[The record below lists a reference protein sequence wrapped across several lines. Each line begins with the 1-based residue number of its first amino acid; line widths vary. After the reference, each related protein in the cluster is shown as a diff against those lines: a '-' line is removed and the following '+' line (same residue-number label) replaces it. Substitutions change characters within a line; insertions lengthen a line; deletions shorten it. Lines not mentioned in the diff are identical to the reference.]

1 MEINNS
7 EFLTIF
13 KKLGD
18 KQRIRIAFDRKI
30 YGLSRSLYTKILER
44 FIFNEKNGGRNVPY
58 EMITMLNIWNQS
70 SEKAKKMSRIV
81 GKNEVKRYWQFGTMP
96 ENSAIEEV
104 IIDSKPI
111 SKFGIDV
118 QIVEDK
124 AAAKED
130 VDLSGKKVYQIL
142 NVYKFKEPKWEFTT
156 NLIEEKKVE
165 TDKNFRDSACIGAQ
179 PEFYLEIEVVDPKH
193 DDPEFMDYF
202 GKYLQWLFEELQ
214 QSNFVLTVDDQA
226 NLDKLFKKLVKTDKL
241 TFVEPVEILRRNFHK
256 KGNISYVR
264 ENYGV
269 CYNVDGERRYLFI
282 SEHFSGGIDGN
293 IFMITE
299 DGKFINTGRK
309 VDGFYNTLAVGYHNK
324 MNNVFYITDML
335 FYKGNDVRK
344 NMFHNPSGGGAR
356 EKNRYDYLM
365 QFFREGI
372 QSSKYIDAE
381 LKDEAT
387 KIIGAKYLF
396 GSGPIFEDNLGELF
410 DKIKVQDFVA
420 NGLLFLPVEKP
431 YPNNGG
437 RWHEYMKWTYPDFRR
452 AEFLVR
458 FVKKE
463 QEDKVSPFQLPS
475 RGKDLEGKI
484 IQYKSLQLFVGG
496 IRELGGEQNKKIVT
510 IVDFLPRGTDPGAD
524 INIAN
529 IPLSGAGKVV
539 AHNNLTEV
547 TEEIE
552 DNSVVEFV
560 YQRIYGE
567 YTDLFKWTPIGINH
581 LKTRMFREGHSEVL
595 MTENYGNHVWNALT
609 NGITETQMRDGNV
622 PEEDLS
628 HLYYAQN
635 NTVRLKK
642 YPFQIFHNRVVKDRL
657 IMSVCPAI
665 IKRSRTMEGS
675 LLDLAAGTG
684 GDSLKWKLGLLK
696 NVVGIEIVKES
707 VEIARATYM
716 SHKGAKPNTTYI
728 WGDSGRLIFPDYD
741 AALDGY
747 NKGLLKKVILSKN
760 QFDVVSMQFAIH
772 YLFENEIK
780 LRTFLQN
787 VSDNLK
793 IGGYFIGTS
802 MDGGRVF
809 DLLKGLKKPAEGI
822 IGDDILWKIE
832 KKYSATMKWDAK
844 KPMLGHK
851 IEMYINTIGIP
862 HEEYLVNYAYLEE
875 ILKEYG
881 FELEIIRGF
890 GDIYAMGDEEYKDD
904 MKAMAEA
911 EKTFSFLHN
920 EFRFKKTKNAS
931 DEVYI
936 KLVNMIEKDRKKEEK
951 LKSMPGGA
959 VNKIIMR
966 LT

>member
-7 EFLTIF
+7 EFLSVF

-18 KQRIRIAFDRKI
+18 KQRVRISFDQKI

-44 FIFNEKNGGRNVPY
+44 FIFNEKNGGRNIPY
-58 EMITMLNIWNQS
+58 EMITILNIWNQE
-70 SEKAKKMSRIV
+70 SEKTKKMNRIV
-81 GKNEVKRYWQFGTMP
+81 GKNEVKRYWQFGALP

-104 IIDSKPI
+104 IVDAKPI
-111 SKFGIDV
+111 SKYGIDV
-118 QIVEDK
+118 QIVEEK
-124 AAAKED
+124 AAKED

-142 NVYKFKEPKWEFTT
+142 NMYKFKEPKWEFYTF
-156 NLIEEKKVE
+156 LIEEKKTE

-179 PEFYLEIEVVDPKH
+179 PEFYLEIEIDSPKH

-202 GKYLQWLFEELQ
+202 GKYLRWLFEELQ
-214 QSNFVLTVDDQA
+214 QSNFILTIDDQA
-226 NLDKLFKKLVKTDKL
+226 NLDKLYKKLVKTDKM
-241 TFVEPVEILRRNFHK
+241 TFVDPVEILRRNFHK

-269 CYNVDGERRYLFI
+269 CYSVDGERRYLFI
-282 SEHFSGGIDGN
+282 SEHFSGAIDGN

-299 DGKFINTGRK
+299 DGKFINTGK
-309 VDGFYNTLAVGYHNK
+309 KIDGFYNTLAVGFHNK
-324 MNNVFYITDML
+324 MNNVFYMTDML

-344 NMFHNPSGGGAR
+344 INFHNSSGGGAR

-372 QSSKYIDAE
+372 QTSKYVNPE
-381 LKDEAT
+381 LKDEVT

-396 GSGPIFEDNLGELF
+396 GNGPIFEENLEELF
-410 DKIKVQDFVA
+410 DKIKIQDFVA
-420 NGLLFLPVEKP
+420 NGLLFLPIDKP
-431 YPNNGG
+431 YPEHGG
-437 RWHEYMKWTYPDFRR
+437 SWYEYMKWNYTNFRR

-463 QEDKVSPFQLPS
+463 SEDKISPFQLPS

-510 IVDFLPRGTDPGAD
+510 IVDFLPRGTDPSAN

-529 IPLSGAGKVV
+529 IPVNDSGKVV
-539 AHNNLTEV
+539 AHNILTEV

-567 YTDLFKWTPIGINH
+567 YTELFKWTPVSINH
-581 LKTRMFREGHSEVL
+581 VKTRMFREGHTGVL
-595 MTENYGNHVWNALT
+595 MTETYGNHVWNSLT
-609 NGITETQMRDGNV
+609 NGITETQMIEGNV

-635 NTVRLKK
+635 NTMRLKK
-642 YPFQIFHNRVVKDRL
+642 YPFQIFHNRVVKDKL
-657 IMSVCPAI
+657 IMSSCPAV

-707 VEIARATYM
+707 VEIARATYL
-716 SHKGAKPNTTYI
+716 SYKGAKPNTTYI
-728 WGDSGRLIFPDYD
+728 WGDSGRLIFPDYE

-747 NKGLLKKVILSKN
+747 NKALLKKVILSKN

-809 DLLKGLKKPAEGI
+809 DLLRGMKKPAEGI
-822 IGDDILWKIE
+822 IGDDILWRIE
-832 KKYSATMKWDAK
+832 KKYSETMKWDVK

-851 IEMYINTIGIP
+851 IEVYINTIGIP

-881 FELEIIRGF
+881 FEMEIIRGF
-890 GDIYAMGDEEYKDD
+890 GDVYAIGDDEYKED
-904 MKAMAEA
+904 MKAMSDA

-920 EFRFKKTKNAS
+920 EFRFKKTKNTS
-931 DEVYI
+931 DDVYT
-936 KLVNMIEKDRKKEEK
+936 KLVNMIQKDRKKNEK
-951 LKSMPGGA
+951 LKLMSGGA
-959 VNKIIMR
+959 DSKIILR
-966 LT
+966 LS

>member
-7 EFLTIF
+7 EFLSVF

-18 KQRIRIAFDRKI
+18 KQRVRIAFDRKI

-58 EMITMLNIWNQS
+58 EMITMLNIWNQES
-70 SEKAKKMSRIV
+70 DKAKKMSRIV
-81 GKNEVKRYWQFGTMP
+81 GKNEVKRYWHSAKLP
-96 ENSAIEEV
+96 ENSGIEEV
-104 IIDSKPI
+104 IIDKKPI

-124 AAAKED
+124 AAKEE
-130 VDLSGKKVYQIL
+130 VDISGKKVYQIL
-142 NVYKFKEPKWEFTT
+142 NIYKFKEPKWEFTT

-202 GKYLQWLFEELQ
+202 GKYIRWLFEELQ

-226 NLDKLFKKLVKTDKL
+226 NLDKLFRKMVKTDKL
-241 TFVEPVEILRRNFHK
+241 SFVEPVEILRRNFHK

-269 CYNVDGERRYLFI
+269 CYNVDGEQRYLFI
-282 SEHFSGGIDGN
+282 SEHFSGSIDGN
-293 IFMITE
+293 IFMVTE
-299 DGKFINTGRK
+299 DGKFINTGKK
-309 VDGFYNTLAVGYHNK
+309 VEGFYNTLAVGYYNK
-324 MNNVFYITDML
+324 MNNVFYMTDML
-335 FYKGNDVRK
+335 FYKGKDVRK
-344 NMFHNPSGGGAR
+344 NKFHNPSGGGAR
-356 EKNRYDYLM
+356 EKNRYDYLV
-365 QFFREGI
+365 QFFREGV
-372 QSSKYIDAE
+372 QASKYVNTE
-381 LKDEAT
+381 LKDET
-387 KIIGAKYLF
+387 TRIIGAKYLF
-396 GSGPIFEDNLGELF
+396 GNGPLFEENLDELF

-420 NGLLFLPVEKP
+420 NGLLFLPNEEP
-431 YPNNGG
+431 YPDHGG
-437 RWHEYMKWTYPDFRR
+437 RWHEYMKWTYPNFRR

-463 QEDKVSPFQLPS
+463 QEDKISPFQLPS
-475 RGKDLEGKI
+475 REKDLEGKI

-510 IVDFLPRGTDPGAD
+510 IVDFLPRGTDSKAN

-529 IPLSGAGKVV
+529 IPLSNGGKVV
-539 AHNNLTEV
+539 AHNVLTQV

-567 YTDLFKWTPIGINH
+567 YTDLFKWTPVTVNH
-581 LKTRMFREGHSEVL
+581 LKTRLFRDGKTSVL
-595 MTENYGNHVWNALT
+595 MTESYGNHVWNALT
-609 NGITETQMRDGNV
+609 NGITETQMREGNV

-635 NTVRLKK
+635 NAVRLKK
-642 YPFQIFHNRVVKDRL
+642 YPFQIFHNRVVKDKL
-657 IMSVCPAI
+657 IMAACPAI
-665 IKRSRTMEGS
+665 IKKARTMEGS
-675 LLDLAAGTG
+675 LLDLGAGTG

-696 NVVGIEIVKES
+696 DVVGMEIVKES

-728 WGDSGRLIFPDYD
+728 WGDSGKLIFPDYE

-802 MDGGRVF
+802 MDGRRVVE
-809 DLLKGLKKPAEGI
+809 LLRGLKKPAEGI
-822 IGDDILWKIE
+822 INDDILWKIE
-832 KKYSATMKWDAK
+832 KKYSAMMKWDTK

-851 IEMYINTIGIP
+851 IEVYINTIGIP

-881 FELEIIRGF
+881 FDLEVIRGF
-890 GDIYAMGDEEYKDD
+890 GDIYAMGDDEYKDD
-904 MKAMAEA
+904 MKAMSDA

-931 DEVYI
+931 DEVYR
-936 KLVNMIEKDRKKEEK
+936 KLVSMIEKERKKEEK
-951 LKSMPGGA
+951 LKSMPGGG
-959 VNKIIMR
+959 VNKIILR
-966 LT
+966 LI

>member
-7 EFLTIF
+7 EFLSVF
-13 KKLGD
+13 QKLEENN
-18 KQRIRIAFDRKI
+18 KIRIVFDRKI
-30 YGLSRSLYTKILER
+30 YGLSRNLYTKIVER
-44 FIFNEKNGGRNVPY
+44 FIFNDKNGGRNIPY
-58 EMITMLNIWNQS
+58 EMITRLNIWNP
-70 SEKAKKMSRIV
+70 KDTKKMYRIE
-81 GKNEVKRYWQFGTMP
+81 GKNEVKRYWQFNKIP
-96 ENSAIEEV
+96 EKSTIEEKIFDKK
-104 IIDSKPI
+104 IID
-111 SKFGIDV
+111 KFGIEV
-118 QIVEDK
+118 QLLEEKLI
-124 AAAKED
+124 KED
-130 VDLSGKKVYQIL
+130 IDLNGKKVFQIL
-142 NVYKFKEPKWEFTT
+142 NIYQCKEPGWGFYT
-156 NLIEEKKVE
+156 NLIEEKKTE
-165 TDKNFRDSACIGAQ
+165 TDKNFRDSACIGVQ
-179 PEFYLEIEVVDPKH
+179 PEYYLEIVIDNRKFEEG
-193 DDPEFMDYF
+193 EFMDYF
-202 GKYLQWLFEELQ
+202 GKYLKWLFEELQ
-214 QSNFVLTVDDQA
+214 QSNFILTLDDQA
-226 NLDKLFKKLVKTDKL
+226 NLDKLYRKLVKTDKM

-264 ENYGV
+264 DNYGV
-269 CYNVDGERRYLFI
+269 CYNVDGQRRYLFI

-293 IFMITE
+293 ICMITE

-309 VDGFYNTLAVGYHNK
+309 VDGFYNTLAVGYHNP
-324 MNNVFYITDML
+324 MNNVFYMTDIL

-344 NMFHNPSGGGAR
+344 NIFYNQSGGGAK
-356 EKNRYDYLM
+356 EKNRYDYLV

-372 QSSKYIDAE
+372 MSSKYVDEE
-381 LKDEAT
+381 LKDEST
-387 KIIGAKYLF
+387 KIIGAKYMF
-396 GSGPIFEDNLGELF
+396 GNGPIFEDNLGEMF
-410 DKIKVQDFVA
+410 DKIKIQDFVA
-420 NGLLFLPVEKP
+420 NGLLFLPIDKP
-431 YPNNGG
+431 YPDHGG
-437 RWHEYMKWTYPDFRR
+437 RWHEFMKWNYQEFRR
-452 AEFLVR
+452 VEFLVR
-458 FVKKE
+458 YVKKE
-463 QEDKVSPFQLPS
+463 KADKISPFQLPA

-496 IRELGGEQNKKIVT
+496 IRELGSEQNKKIVT
-510 IVDFLPRGTDPGAD
+510 IVDFLPRGTDPSAN

-539 AHNNLTEV
+539 AHNILTEV

-567 YTDLFKWTPIGINH
+567 YTADLFKWTPVAVNH
-581 LKTRMFREGHSEVL
+581 LKTNMFRNGNMHVL
-595 MTENYGNHVWNALT
+595 MTENYGNHVWNSLT
-609 NGITETQMRDGNV
+609 NGISETQMRECNV

-657 IMSVCPAI
+657 IMSACPAI

-696 NVVGIEIVKES
+696 DVVGIEIVKES
-707 VEIARATYM
+707 VEIARTTYM

-728 WGDSGRLIFPDYD
+728 WGDSGRLIFPDYE

-747 NKGLLKKVILSKN
+747 NKELLKKVILSKN

-809 DLLKGLKKPAEGI
+809 ELLKGMKKPAEGI

-881 FELEIIRGF
+881 FELDIIRGF

-904 MKAMAEA
+904 MKAMADA

-931 DEVYI
+931 DEVYR
-936 KLVNMIEKDRKKEEK
+936 KLVNMIEKERKRDEK

-959 VNKIIMR
+959 VNKIVLR

>member
-7 EFLTIF
+7 EFLSVF

-18 KQRIRIAFDRKI
+18 KQRVRVVFDRKI
-30 YGLSRSLYTKILER
+30 YRLSRNLYTKIVER
-44 FIFNEKNGGRNVPY
+44 FIFNEKNGGRNVSY
-58 EMITMLNIWNQS
+58 EMITMLNIWNQD
-70 SEKAKKMSRIV
+70 SEKSKKMSRIV

-96 ENSAIEEV
+96 ENSTIEEV
-104 IIDSKPI
+104 IVEKKSI

-124 AAAKED
+124 VAKED
-130 VDLSGKKVYQIL
+130 VDLSGKKVFQIL
-142 NVYKFKEPKWEFTT
+142 NIYQFKEPKWEFFT
-156 NLIEEKKVE
+156 NLIEEKKME
-165 TDKNFRDSACIGAQ
+165 TDKNFRDSACIGEQ
-179 PEFYLEIEVVDPKH
+179 PEFYLEIVIENPKS
-193 DDPEFMDYF
+193 DKVEFIEYF
-202 GKYLQWLFEELQ
+202 GKYLRWLFEELQ
-214 QSNFVLTVDDQA
+214 QSNFILTVDDQT
-226 NLDKLFKKLVKTDKL
+226 NLDKLYKKLVKTDKL

-269 CYNVDGERRYLFI
+269 CYNVDGDRRYLFI

-299 DGKFINTGRK
+299 EGKFINTGKK
-309 VDGFYNTLAVGYHNK
+309 VDGFYNTLTVGYHNQ
-324 MNNVFYITDML
+324 MNNVFYMTDIL

-344 NMFHNPSGGGAR
+344 NMFHNQNGGGAR

-372 QSSKYIDAE
+372 QTSKYVSPE
-381 LKDEAT
+381 LKDEVT
-387 KIIGAKYLF
+387 KIIAAKYLF

-410 DKIKVQDFVA
+410 DKIKIQDFVA
-420 NGLLFLPVEKP
+420 NGLLFLPTETP
-431 YPNNGG
+431 YPNIGG
-437 RWHEYMKWTYPDFRR
+437 HWHEYMKWNYPEFMRT
-452 AEFLVR
+452 EFLVR

-463 QEDKVSPFQLPS
+463 AEDKISPFQLPS
-475 RGKDLEGKI
+475 KGKDLEGKI

-496 IRELGGEQNKKIVT
+496 IRELSGEQNKKILTV
-510 IVDFLPRGTDPGAD
+510 IDFLPRGTDPSAN

-529 IPLSGAGKVV
+529 IPLSSGGKAV
-539 AHNNLTEV
+539 AHNYLTKIS
-547 TEEIE
+547 EEIE
-552 DNSVVEFV
+552 DNSIVEFV

-567 YTDLFKWTPIGINH
+567 YTDLFKWTPVAVNH
-581 LKTRMFREGHSEVL
+581 LKTKMFREGHTNVL

-609 NGITETQMRDGNV
+609 NGITETQMREGNV
-622 PEEDLS
+622 PDEDLS

-635 NTVRLKK
+635 NSVRLKK
-642 YPFQIFHNRVVKDRL
+642 YPFQIFHNRVVKDKL
-657 IMSVCPAI
+657 ITSVCPAI
-665 IKRSRTMEGS
+665 IKNSRTMDGS

-684 GDSLKWKLGLLK
+684 GDSLKWKLGFLK
-696 NVVGIEIVKES
+696 NVVAIEIIKES
-707 VEIARATYM
+707 VEIARTTYM
-716 SHKGAKPNTTYI
+716 SNKGAKPNTTYI
-728 WGDSGRLIFPDYD
+728 WGDSGKLIFPDYE

-747 NKGLLKKVILSKN
+747 NKGLLKKVVLSKN
-760 QFDVVSMQFAIH
+760 QFDIVSMQFAIH

-787 VSDNLK
+787 VTDNLK

-809 DLLKGLKKPAEGI
+809 DLLRGMKKPAEGI
-822 IGDDILWKIE
+822 NGDDILWKIE
-832 KKYSATMKWDAK
+832 KKYSTSMKWDEK

-851 IEMYINTIGIP
+851 IEVYINTIGIP
-862 HEEYLVNYAYLEE
+862 HEEYLVNYTYLEE

-881 FELEIIRGF
+881 FELEIVRGF
-890 GDIYAMGDEEYKDD
+890 GDIYEIGDEEYKDD
-904 MKAMAEA
+904 MKAMSGA

-920 EFRFKKTKNAS
+920 EFRFKKIKNAS
-931 DEVYI
+931 DEVYR
-936 KLVNMIEKDRKKEEK
+936 KLMNMIEKERKKEEK
-951 LKSMPGGA
+951 LKTMPGGN
-959 VNKIIMR
+959 VNRIILK

>member
-7 EFLTIF
+7 EFLSVF

-18 KQRIRIAFDRKI
+18 KHRVRIVFDRKI

-44 FIFNEKNGGRNVPY
+44 FIFNEKNGGRNMPY
-58 EMITMLNIWNQS
+58 EMITILNIWNQE
-70 SEKAKKMSRIV
+70 SEKSKKMNRIM

-96 ENSAIEEV
+96 ENSGIEEV
-104 IIDSKPI
+104 IVDKKPI
-111 SKFGIDV
+111 SKFGLDV

-124 AAAKED
+124 VAKEQ

-142 NVYKFKEPKWEFTT
+142 NIYKFKEPKWEFTT

-165 TDKNFRDSACIGAQ
+165 TDKNFRDSACIAAL
-179 PEFYLEIEVVDPKH
+179 PEFYLEIEVLDPKH
-193 DDPEFMDYF
+193 DDPEFMEYF
-202 GKYLQWLFEELQ
+202 GKYMRWLFEELQ
-214 QSNFVLTVDDQA
+214 QSNFVLTVDDQG
-226 NLDKLFKKLVKTDKL
+226 NLDKLFRKLVKTDKL

-269 CYNVDGERRYLFI
+269 CYNVDGEQRYLFI

-293 IFMITE
+293 IFMMTE
-299 DGKFINTGRK
+299 DGKFINTGKK
-309 VDGFYNTLAVGYHNK
+309 VDGFYNTLAVGYYNK
-324 MNNVFYITDML
+324 MNNVFYMTDIL

-344 NMFHNPSGGGAR
+344 NKFHNPSGGGAR
-356 EKNRYDYLM
+356 EKNRYDYLV

-372 QSSKYIDAE
+372 QTSKYVNAE
-381 LKDEAT
+381 LKDEVT

-396 GSGPIFEDNLGELF
+396 GNGPIFEENLDELF

-420 NGLLFLPVEKP
+420 NGLLFLPNEEP
-431 YPNNGG
+431 YPDHGG

-458 FVKKE
+458 FVKKDK
-463 QEDKVSPFQLPS
+463 EDKVSPFQLPS

-496 IRELGGEQNKKIVT
+496 IRELGGEQNKKIV
-510 IVDFLPRGTDPGAD
+510 IVDFLPRGTDPKAD

-529 IPLSGAGKVV
+529 IPLSGGGKVV
-539 AHNNLTEV
+539 AHNVLTQV

-567 YTDLFKWTPIGINH
+567 YTDLFKWTPVAVNH
-581 LKTRMFREGHSEVL
+581 LKTRMFREGHTGVL
-595 MTENYGNHVWNALT
+595 MTESYGNHVWNALT
-609 NGITETQMRDGNV
+609 NGITDTQMREGNV

-635 NTVRLKK
+635 NAVRLKK
-642 YPFQIFHNRVVKDRL
+642 YPFQIFHNRVVKDKL
-657 IMSVCPAI
+657 IMAACPAI
-665 IKRSRTMEGS
+665 IKKSRTMEGS
-675 LLDLAAGTG
+675 LLDLGVGTG

-696 NVVGIEIVKES
+696 DVVGLEIVKES
-707 VEIARATYM
+707 VEIARTTYM
-716 SHKGAKPNTTYI
+716 SHKGAKPNTTFI
-728 WGDSGRLIFPDYD
+728 WGDSGKLIFPDYE

-802 MDGGRVF
+802 MDGRRVVE
-809 DLLKGLKKPAEGI
+809 LLRGLKKPAEGI

-832 KKYSATMKWDAK
+832 KKYSETMKWDAK

-851 IEMYINTIGIP
+851 IEVYINTIGIP
-862 HEEYLVNYAYLEE
+862 HEEYLVNYTYLEE

-890 GDIYAMGDEEYKDD
+890 GDIYAMGDDEYKDD
-904 MKAMAEA
+904 MKAMSDA

-931 DEVYI
+931 DEVYR
-936 KLVNMIEKDRKKEEK
+936 KLVSMIEKERKKEEK
-951 LKSMPGGA
+951 LKSMPGGGA
-959 VNKIIMR
+959 NKIILR
-966 LT
+966 LH

>member
-7 EFLTIF
+7 EFLSVF

-18 KQRIRIAFDRKI
+18 KQRIRIAFDKKI

-44 FIFNEKNGGRNVPY
+44 FIFEEKNGGRNVPY
-58 EMITMLNIWNQS
+58 EMITILNIWNQE
-70 SEKAKKMSRIV
+70 SEKVKKMNRIV
-81 GKNEVKRYWQFGTMP
+81 GKNEVKRYWQFGIMP
-96 ENSAIEEV
+96 ENLGIEEV
-104 IIDSKPI
+104 IVEKKQI

-124 AAAKED
+124 VAKEE
-130 VDLSGKKVYQIL
+130 VDLSGNKVYQIL
-142 NVYKFKEPKWEFTT
+142 NIYKFKEPKWEFTT

-165 TDKNFRDSACIGAQ
+165 TDKNFRDSACIAAQ
-179 PEFYLEIEVVDPKH
+179 PSFYLEIEIMDPKY

-202 GKYLQWLFEELQ
+202 GKYMRWLFEELQ

-226 NLDKLFKKLVKTDKL
+226 NLDKLFRKLVKTDKL

-269 CYNVDGERRYLFI
+269 CYNIDGEQRYLFI

-299 DGKFINTGRK
+299 DGKFINTGK
-309 VDGFYNTLAVGYHNK
+309 KIDGFYNTLAVGYHNK
-324 MNNVFYITDML
+324 MNNVFYITDIL

-344 NMFHNPSGGGAR
+344 NSFHNPSGGSAR
-356 EKNRYDYLM
+356 EKNRYDYLV

-372 QSSKYIDAE
+372 QASKYVNVE
-381 LKDEAT
+381 LKDEVT
-387 KIIGAKYLF
+387 KIVGAKYLF
-396 GSGPIFEDNLGELF
+396 GNGPIFEDNLEELF
-410 DKIKVQDFVA
+410 DKIKIQDFVA
-420 NGLLFLPVEKP
+420 NGLLFLPNDAA
-431 YPNNGG
+431 YPDHGG
-437 RWHEYMKWTYPDFRR
+437 HWHEYMKWTYSNFRR

-463 QEDKVSPFQLPS
+463 QEDKISPFQLPS

-496 IRELGGEQNKKIVT
+496 IRELGGEQNKKIV
-510 IVDFLPRGTDPGAD
+510 IVDFLPRGTDAKAN

-529 IPLSGAGKVV
+529 IPLSDGGKVV
-539 AHNNLTEV
+539 AHNVLTQM

-567 YTDLFKWTPIGINH
+567 YTDLFKWTPVAVNH
-581 LKTRMFREGHSEVL
+581 LKTRLFQEGHTGVL
-595 MTENYGNHVWNALT
+595 MTESYANHVWNSLT
-609 NGITETQMRDGNV
+609 NGVTEMQMREGNV

-635 NTVRLKK
+635 NAVRLKK
-642 YPFQIFHNRVVKDRL
+642 YPFQIFHNRVVKDKL
-657 IMSVCPAI
+657 IMAACPAI
-665 IKRSRTMEGS
+665 IKKAKTMEGS
-675 LLDLAAGTG
+675 LLDLGAGTG

-716 SHKGAKPNTTYI
+716 SHKGAKPNTTFI
-728 WGDSGRLIFPDYD
+728 WGDSSKLIFPDYD
-741 AALDGY
+741 TALDGY

-780 LRTFLQN
+780 LRSFLQN

-793 IGGYFIGTS
+793 NGGYFIGTS
-802 MDGGRVF
+802 MDGSRVF
-809 DLLKGLKKPAEGI
+809 DLLQGLKKPAEGI
-822 IGDDILWKIE
+822 VGDDILWKIE

-851 IEMYINTIGIP
+851 IEVYINTIGIP

-881 FELEIIRGF
+881 FELEIVRGF
-890 GDIYAMGDEEYKDD
+890 GDIYAMGDDEYKDD
-904 MKAMAEA
+904 MKAMSDA

-931 DEVYI
+931 DEVYR
-936 KLVNMIEKDRKKEEK
+936 KLVSMIEKDRKKEEK
-951 LKSMPGGA
+951 LKSMPGGGA
-959 VNKIIMR
+959 NKIILR
-966 LT
+966 LH